1 MTSSNH
7 GPVNPNK
14 KGRPFLPGH
23 SIKKP
28 KLPDDL
34 REVSKLTKTE
44 AKAKLI
50 QCLQMTVP
58 DLSDKAKDPTTKA
71 IDVWVA
77 RIVLM
82 GIQNGDEK
90 RLAWM
95 FDRLFGKMEDT
106 PKEITMNL
114 HQMPSSKVIEIG
126 EAAIKYL
133 KETED
138 ETRSTG
144 VPIQRGD
151 GSSG

>member
-34 REVSKLTKTE
+34 REACKLTKSE
-44 AKAKLI
+44 AKAKLV
-50 QCLQMTVP
+50 QCLQMNIA
-58 DLSDKAKDPTTKA
+58 DLNQKINDPETKA
-71 IDVWVA
+71 IDVWVG
-77 RIVLM
+77 RIVLL
-82 GIQNGDEK
+82 GIKEGDER

-95 FDRLFGKMEDT
+95 FDRLFGKMDDT
-106 PKEITMNL
+106 PKEVTMNL
-114 HQMPSSKVIEIG
+114 HQMAPAKVIEIG

-133 KETED
+133 KETEG
-138 ETRSTG
+138 ETRSSG
-144 VPIQRGD
+144 VFVKGGD